1 MARKLKKIGEILVGW
16 NLLSPSALEDALA
29 YAAEHNR
36 RIGEALIELE
46 LCKEEDVCKALAT
59 QFDMPF
65 VDLDKTTDLRD
76 NLKLIPEKII
86 RERLVLPRG
95 EENGRLKI
103 IISDPLDLDTLD
115 LLRFRVNPNI
125 EVSLAPASK
134 IRRFIDTF
142 MSAVGGEIE
151 RTMDSIDQDMPED
164 EKAIGKAVGDD
175 PDAPIIK
182 LINQLIGEAVRMR
195 ASDIHVEPM
204 ADRVRV
210 RYRVDG
216 ECTEREQVPKKLQG
230 AVTARLKL
238 MSGIDIAE
246 KRIPQDGRIKLTVSG
261 KPIDFR
267 VASCPGAHGESIVLR
282 ILRPDSVRVGIQ
294 ALGFEEEDYQ
304 AFIRIIRRPNG
315 IFLVTGP
322 TGSGKTTTLYAA
334 LQELNRPDK
343 KIITA
348 EDPVEY
354 NFSGMNQCH
363 VREDIGLTF
372 PVILRAMLRQA
383 PNIILVG
390 EIRDLEVGEVAI
402 QAALTGHLVFSTL
415 HTNDAPSA
423 ITRLIDIGIKPFLV
437 ASSIQAVMA
446 QRLIRIIC
454 TECKVDEPSPDHQM
468 LRLLG
473 FTDDELRGRSLKKGT
488 GCKRCN
494 NIGFRGRM
502 GIFEMMTM
510 NNTLRELAFNRA
522 STSELRR
529 AAKASGMKPLLAD
542 GKIKILRG
550 VTTLGE
556 VAKHAQA
563 EGILIDE

>member
-46 LCKEEDVCKALAT
+46 LCKEEDVCKALAA

-246 KRIPQDGRIKLTVSG
+246 
-261 KPIDFR
+261 
-267 VASCPGAHGESIVLR
+267 
-282 ILRPDSVRVGIQ
+282 
-294 ALGFEEEDYQ
+294 
-304 AFIRIIRRPNG
+304 
-315 IFLVTGP
+315 
-322 TGSGKTTTLYAA
+322 
-334 LQELNRPDK
+334 
-343 KIITA
+343 
-348 EDPVEY
+348 
-354 NFSGMNQCH
+354 
-363 VREDIGLTF
+363 
-372 PVILRAMLRQA
+372 
-383 PNIILVG
+383 
-390 EIRDLEVGEVAI
+390 
-402 QAALTGHLVFSTL
+402 
-415 HTNDAPSA
+415 
-423 ITRLIDIGIKPFLV
+423 
-437 ASSIQAVMA
+437 
-446 QRLIRIIC
+446 
-454 TECKVDEPSPDHQM
+454 
-468 LRLLG
+468 
-473 FTDDELRGRSLKKGT
+473 
-488 GCKRCN
+488 
-494 NIGFRGRM
+494 
-502 GIFEMMTM
+502 
-510 NNTLRELAFNRA
+510 
-522 STSELRR
+522 
-529 AAKASGMKPLLAD
+529 
-542 GKIKILRG
+542 
-550 VTTLGE
+550 
-556 VAKHAQA
+556 
-563 EGILIDE
+563 